1 MNICSKMRV
10 SQLSVGGVKYAAKKL
25 VNVGEGRGDAID
37 IKTQV
42 DILTCDLIRLKR
54 LEALAK
60 LFIKLAEGRLVRIC
74 RKFSIIISSTSALKT

>member
-1 MNICSKMRV
+1 MRV

-54 LEALAK
+54 MDTLAK
-60 LFIKLAEGRLVRIC
+60 SFIKLAESKLVRIC
-74 RKFSIIISSTSALKT
+74 RKFPIMTWSTRALR